1 MKEGDKIAYMAKA
14 FANTC
19 QCFKTGTV
27 TQITEGIA
35 FFENRMLPEKTLP
48 KGVGVLTESLLY
60 DFEKNREV
68 NDNETTPRYNPDKSV

>member
-35 FFENRMLPEKTLP
+35 FFENRMFPEKNLR
-48 KGVGVLTESLLY
+48 KGGGVLIELLLY

-68 NDNETTPRYNPDKSV
+68 NDNETASCYNPDK